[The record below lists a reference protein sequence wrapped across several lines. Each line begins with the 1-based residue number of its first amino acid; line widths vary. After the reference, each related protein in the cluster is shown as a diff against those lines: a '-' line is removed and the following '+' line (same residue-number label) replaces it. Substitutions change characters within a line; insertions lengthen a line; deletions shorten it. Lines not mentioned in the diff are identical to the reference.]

1 MGMKKEKTMR
11 IPTHVAFIMDGNGR
25 WAKRRL
31 MPRSY
36 GHKKAVDTVTEVVE
50 ACFEKGIRYVSL
62 FAFSTENWNRPK
74 EEVDA
79 LFDLLRQ
86 YFQQG
91 IKRLLKNGVRLR
103 VMGDISRLP
112 TDVRDE
118 IDNAVKNTEQYT
130 DYVLNIGINYGGRD
144 EIVRAVN
151 RAIAQNSGKITE
163 QDFASFLD
171 TAGMPDPDLVVRT
184 SGEKRVSNF
193 MMYQMAY
200 AELYFPKTLW
210 PDFSKKHVERCIRV
224 FSKRKR
230 RFGGLKDD

>member
-1 MGMKKEKTMR
+1 MKKNKIKR
-11 IPTHVAFIMDGNGR
+11 IPNHVAFIMDGNGR

-50 ACFEKGIRYVSL
+50 ACFERGIRYVSL

-79 LFDLLRQ
+79 LFNLLRQ
-86 YFQQG
+86 YFQTG

-103 VMGDISRLP
+103 VMGDLSRLP
-112 TDVRDE
+112 GDVRTDIE
-118 IDNAVKNTEQYT
+118 NAIKSTEEYT
-130 DYVLNIGINYGGRD
+130 DFVLNIGINYGGRD

-151 RAIAQNSGKITE
+151 RALSQNASEITE
-163 QDFASFLD
+163 EGFSALLD
-171 TAGMPDPDLVVRT
+171 TAGMPDPDLIVRS

-210 PDFSKKHVERCIRV
+210 PDFSKKHVDRCIRV
-224 FSKRKR
+224 YNKRKR

>member
-1 MGMKKEKTMR
+1 MKKNKIKR

-25 WAKRRL
+25 WAKRRM

-79 LFDLLRQ
+79 LFSLLRQ
-86 YFQQG
+86 YFQTG

-103 VMGDISRLP
+103 VMGDLSRLP
-112 TDVRDE
+112 ADVREDIE
-118 IDNAVKNTEQYT
+118 SAIKSTEEFSE
-130 DYVLNIGINYGGRD
+130 YVLNIGINYGGRD

-151 RAIAQNSGKITE
+151 RALSQNAKEVTE
-163 QDFASFLD
+163 EGFSALLD
-171 TAGMPDPDLVVRT
+171 TAGMPDPDLIVRS

-193 MMYQMAY
+193 MMHQMAY

-210 PDFSKKHVERCIRV
+210 PDFGKKHVERCIRV
-224 FSKRKR
+224 YNKRKR
-230 RFGGLKDD
+230 RFGGLKND